1 MTSYLTLT
9 IPADLEALEQLTP
22 FIESIARTASGRM
35 QHQLALAVHELCVNI
50 IQHAYAGTTGQIT
63 LQAECYQHG
72 LCLSVYDSAPNAFRN
87 VFRRAPDPL
96 DLPESGWGL
105 VILHRVMDGVSYVR
119 QPRGN
124 TWHLVKF
131 WEEESFRH
139 DAASARDR

>member
-1 MTSYLTLT
+1 MPSYLTLPT
-9 IPADLEALEQLTP
+9 RADLEALEQLTP

-96 DLPESGWGL
+96 DLPGSGWG
-105 VILHRVMDGVSYVR
+105 VGIFHRVMDGAAFLLH
-119 QPRGN
+119 PRCN
-124 TWHLVKF
+124 TRPLVKF
-131 WEEESFRH
+131 LVEESLIP
-139 DAASARDR
+139 DAAI